1 MIEPY
6 TGNVRFA
13 KIELLARSDALP
25 RRPYV
30 LNPHSAGCMVA
41 RMKLAIAGK
50 GGSGKTSISGTMARL
65 LARSG
70 HRVLAIDGDSN
81 PNLALTLGIPA
92 EQMSHMPVL
101 PSNLLRRTEAGP
113 MLTASLDEIKASHS
127 VTGPDGVELLVM
139 AHPQHADTGCLCSM
153 HATVRRIIEAASD
166 EDRDVCILDTEAS
179 PEHLSRGTAS
189 YADAMLAVV
198 EPYFKSLE
206 TGRRM
211 AALANDLGLERVGLI
226 ANKIKDERELDAVL
240 TFASNHDL
248 EVAATVPFDETFA
261 LAERAGIAP
270 LDYNPDSPAMAPIGR
285 LAEAWGAGVHGR
297 A

>member
-1 MIEPY
+1 VIEPY
-6 TGNVRFA
+6 TGN
-13 KIELLARSDALP
+13 SHDANVGSWRLGAHP
-25 RRPYV
+25 RATYV
-30 LNPHSAGCMVA
+30 LKPHSAGCMVPD
-41 RMKLAIAGK
+41 MKLAIAGK

-92 EQMSHMPVL
+92 DQMSSMPVL

-240 TFASNHDL
+240 TFASNHGL

-261 LAERAGIAP
+261 LAERAGVAP
-270 LDYNPDSPAMAPIGR
+270 LDYNPDAPAMAPIGR